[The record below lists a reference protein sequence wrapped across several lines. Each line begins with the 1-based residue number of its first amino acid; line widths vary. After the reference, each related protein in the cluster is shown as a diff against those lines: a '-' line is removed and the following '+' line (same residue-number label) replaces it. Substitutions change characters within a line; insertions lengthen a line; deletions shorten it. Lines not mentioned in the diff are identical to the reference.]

1 MKSLRMRKPLLML
14 LACALLL
21 SLLSVSAAAE
31 IAVDPDWSWIPS
43 TPGSYACANGE
54 DFSPVGEIKINWV
67 PDAAQKTDMT
77 DGDTADWKALGY
89 EPVSITETNMVSWV
103 GGQAGVRDPG
113 MPEAWGVEACFVADP
128 DYLYMIFD
136 ITDSNFTYG
145 DPEQMYNGDAIQI
158 SIDFGG
164 RLEDILRNDPA
175 SSLSAKGIFYSFSC
189 EGDGA
194 PVRIMRQESDQ
205 DGMLT
210 EANGHGVKGA
220 TRRTETGWSAEI
232 ALSWQQL
239 YDDYSWK
246 AWEDPNIYFGGDQDL
261 PLRVNM
267 ALTYLNRIE
276 TAGEITWAAS
286 ATRGMALED
295 VPVLTWTPVDNG
307 IHLKLTADDGVHIN
321 CDRIIVLDYNGCY
334 PLPPETTAEEIDVP
348 CTEPAW
354 ATEIATEPPAT
365 PWEPPVTY
373 ETEAET
379 AAVEEPASEG
389 LAPELNAI
397 LEKYGCSGTAGF
409 SAIALLAAA
418 AVAVALKKKD

>member
-1 MKSLRMRKPLLML
+1 MKPLRMRKPLLML

-31 IAVDPDWSWIPS
+31 IAVDPNWDWISS

-67 PDAAQKTDMT
+67 PDAAEKTDMT

-103 GGQAGVRDPG
+103 GGRAGVRDPG
-113 MPEAWGVEACFVADP
+113 MPDAWGVEAYFVADP

-145 DPEQMYNGDAIQI
+145 DPEQMYNGDAIQLA
-158 SIDFGG
+158 IDFGG
-164 RLEDILRNDPA
+164 RLEDILRNDPD
-175 SSLSAKGIFYSFSC
+175 SFPSAKGIFYSFSC

-210 EANGHGVKGA
+210 EANGYGVKGA

-232 ALSWQQL
+232 ALSWQQM

-267 ALTYLNRIE
+267 ALTYLNRTE

-286 ATRGMALED
+286 TTRGMAMED

-307 IHLKLTADDGVHIN
+307 IHLKLPADQGVEIN
-321 CDRIIVLDYNGCY
+321 CDRIIRLCVYTTI
-334 PLPPETTAEEIDVP
+334 PPDIEIEVP
-348 CTEPAW
+348 CTEPVWETAW
-354 ATEIATEPPAT
+354 ATEIATEPPEI

-373 ETEAET
+373 ETEADSS
-379 AAVEEPASEG
+379 VEYVTEGEG
-389 LAPELNAI
+389 LDPELNAI
-397 LEKYGCSGTAGF
+397 LEKYGCSGTVGF
-409 SAIALLAAA
+409 SAVALLATAA
-418 AVAVALKKKD
+418 AVVALKKKD